1 MTDSSKQ
8 IKIGALMSYFTI
20 GFNIIAGVIY
30 TPWMIQ
36 QIGKSEYGLY
46 ILVTS
51 FLTYFVMD
59 FGLGQTIARYIAKY
73 RIENNFEKIN
83 QLLGITTRFYLLI
96 SAIIFL
102 VLLSIFFF
110 IDDIFVRLNATEINK
125 FKNVYLIAG
134 AFSILSFPFL
144 TLDGVLIAFERFVFL
159 KVCEMISKVGIIIL
173 MVIALYCGYKLYA
186 LVAINALVGLVLIVL
201 KLYYLHQHTPLK
213 IDVGYKD
220 KGLLRE
226 LIKFSFWVFVIGIA
240 QRLLI
245 NIAPGILGVF
255 SGTTQIALF
264 SIGII
269 IEGYTWTFAHALNG
283 LFMAKVTHLDAKEN
297 NLTAITNLM
306 IQIGR
311 IQLFVMGLLLIGL
324 LVFGK
329 DFIILWMG
337 KDFSNSYYV
346 AILLI
351 LPGFVTLTQE
361 IAYTYLFVVNELR
374 YRAVLFVGASV
385 MSVLISVLLAPKYGA
400 IGCAVGIFSAT
411 FLCHIIGMNYVYWK
425 IIKLEIPRFFK
436 ECYASMILPI
446 MATLL
451 LGFVLNYYITFGLLN
466 FILKVGLLSVFYL
479 VCMWWFGLNEKEKK
493 MFESFKD
500 KMFSKI
506 ISK

>member
-1 MTDSSKQ
+1 MSNSTKE
-8 IKIGALMSYFTI
+8 IKLGALMSYFAI
-20 GFNIIAGVIY
+20 GFNILAGVLY

-73 RIENNFEKIN
+73 RVENSFDKIN
-83 QLLGITTRFYLLI
+83 QLLGLTSRFYLFI
-96 SAIIFL
+96 SGIIFL
-102 VLLSIFFF
+102 ILLVLFFC
-110 IDDIFVRLNATEINK
+110 IEHIFVQLDAIELAK
-125 FKNVYLIAG
+125 FKTVYVIAG
-134 AFSILSFPFL
+134 AFSLVSFPFL

-159 KVCEMISKVGIIIL
+159 KFCEMISKVGIIVF
-173 MVIALYCGYKLYA
+173 MVIALYFGYKLYA
-186 LVAINALVGLVLIVL
+186 LVAINALVGLFLICL
-201 KLYYLHQHTPLK
+201 KLFYLYKHTPLK
-213 IDVGYKD
+213 IDLKFKD
-220 KGLLRE
+220 KSLLRE

-245 NIAPGILGVF
+245 NIAPSILGMF

-283 LFMAKVTHLDAKEN
+283 LFMAKVTHLDSKEN
-297 NLTAITNLM
+297 NLKEITNLM

-311 IQLFVMGLLLIGL
+311 IQLFIMGLLLIGL
-324 LVFGK
+324 LVFGQ
-329 DFIILWMG
+329 DFITLWMG
-337 KDFSNSYYV
+337 KDFVNSYYV

-351 LPGFVTLTQE
+351 IPGFITLTQE

-374 YRAVLFVGASV
+374 YRAMLFVGASAV
-385 MSVLISVLLAPKYGA
+385 SVLISVFLAPKYGA
-400 IGCAVGIFSAT
+400 IGCAVGIFTAT

-436 ECYASMILPI
+436 ECYSSMLIPMI
-446 MATLL
+446 SALL
-451 LGFVLNYYITFGLLN
+451 LGFVMDHYISFGLLN
-466 FILKVGLLSVFYL
+466 FAVKVLLLSVFYVL
-479 VCMWWFGLNEKEKK
+479 MMWLFGLNEREKK
-493 MFESFKD
+493 MFVNFKD
-500 KMFSKI
+500 KLLSKI
-506 ISK
+506 VSR